1 MARRFDTDAFVA
13 DLIRKL
19 ASDKGAMWAAM
30 RHATALKAS
39 VDRIK
44 TALSA
49 VTEAPDLVAQ
59 GRARET
65 LAQVLTSI
73 QIEFNTVAE
82 LARPIKTVVA
92 EVETVAKKDW
102 TGQ

>member
-1 MARRFDTDAFVA
+1 MARFDTDAFVA

-44 TALSA
+44 TV
-49 VTEAPDLVAQ
+49 VTE
-59 GRARET
+59 
-65 LAQVLTSI
+65 
-73 QIEFNTVAE
+73 
-82 LARPIKTVVA
+82 
-92 EVETVAKKDW
+92 VEAVAKREW
-102 TGQ
+102 I